1 MKRLFSALLCLS
13 LALGISGCSNGGSED
28 GVTTVTIGV
37 VGEYNDQFDVM
48 NELLEDD
55 GIHIELKK
63 YTDYASVNRA
73 LNDGE
78 IDMNAFQ
85 HKAYLKNDIATFN
98 YDITSIGDT
107 IIAPLSIYNN
117 KDKISSVEDI
127 KDGDTIYIPSD
138 ATNGGRALKLLEAAG
153 LIVCDPEKGYLPT
166 KLDIVEYKVDINI
179 VEGESATLSK
189 LLPDGV
195 AAVINGGNAFTAGLN
210 PTTDAIFTE
219 NVDPETNPYVSELVN
234 ILAVRTED
242 KDNPVYQKVVEA
254 YHTDEVKHVLQ
265 DSYDGAFLPVW

>member
-1 MKRLFSALLCLS
+1 MKKLFSALLCLS
-13 LALGISGCSNGGSED
+13 LALGISGCSNGGSDD

-85 HKAYLKNDIATFN
+85 HKAYLKNDIETFN

-117 KDKISSVEDI
+117 KDKISSVDDI

-153 LIVCDPEKGYLPT
+153 LIVCDPDKGYLPT
-166 KLDIVEYKVDINI
+166 KLDIIEYKVDINI
-179 VEGESATLSK
+179 VEGESATLAK

-219 NVDPETNPYVSELVN
+219 DVDPETNPYVSELIN
-234 ILAVRTED
+234 IIAVRTED

-254 YHTDEVKHVLQ
+254 YHTDEVKQVLQ
-265 DSYDGAFLPVW
+265 DSYDGAFLPAW

>member
-85 HKAYLKNDIATFN
+85 HKAYLKNDIETFN

-254 YHTDEVKHVLQ
+254 YHTDEVKQSLQ
-265 DSYDGAFLPVW
+265 ESYDGAFLPVW

>member
-85 HKAYLKNDIATFN
+85 HKAYLKNDIETFN

-254 YHTDEVKHVLQ
+254 YHTDEVKQVLQ